1 MDAVK
6 AAPSLPSEAIEVGK
20 TPLLDLSFLLPA
32 GSGALRL
39 SAKAEW
45 HNPGGSVKDRAA
57 LYIVRE
63 AERAGLLGPGKTL
76 LDATSG
82 NTGIAYAWICA
93 RLGYKVSLAV
103 PGTLNERRR
112 SILEAYGVEL
122 LFTSPLEGSD
132 GAIREARLLQA
143 AEPGKYFYAN
153 QYDNDANWRA
163 HLDTTGPEIAAQT
176 QGTVTHF
183 VAGLGTSG
191 TFTGVGRYLRA
202 HAPAVKLHSV
212 EPDAALHGLEGLKHM
227 ATAIVP
233 GIYDARL
240 ADERLE
246 VSTEEAQALCR
257 KLARTHGLLVGPS
270 GGANLAACVAL
281 ATRLAE
287 QGGRAPAHL
296 VTILP
301 DSGERYLSDRFWS
314 EP

>member
-1 MDAVK
+1 MEALKSPVAVPSDAI
-6 AAPSLPSEAIEVGK
+6 AVGN
-20 TPLLDLSFLLPA
+20 TPLLDLSFLLPRGC
-32 GSGALRL
+32 GSLRL

-45 HNPGGSVKDRAA
+45 HNPGGSVKDRAG
-57 LYIVRE
+57 LRIVRE
-63 AERAGLLGPGKTL
+63 AERAGLLAPGKIL

-112 SILEAYGVEL
+112 SILQAYGVEL

-132 GAIREARLLQA
+132 GAIREARLLVA
-143 AEPGKYFYAN
+143 AEPGRYFYAN

-163 HLDTTGPEIAAQT
+163 HLDTTGPEIWEQT
-176 QGTVTHF
+176 RGTVTHF

-191 TFTGVGRYLRA
+191 TFTGVSRFLKQK
-202 HAPAVKLHSV
+202 APAARLYSV
-212 EPDAALHGLEGLKHM
+212 EPDSALHGLEGLKHM

-233 GIYDARL
+233 GLYDKSL
-240 ADERLE
+240 ADERLA
-246 VSTEEAQALCR
+246 VSTEAAQAMCR
-257 KLARTHGLLVGPS
+257 QLARGYGLLVGPS
-270 GGANLAACVAL
+270 GGANLAACAAL
-281 ATRLAE
+281 ASHLASE
-287 QGGRAPAHL
+287 GARDAHL

-314 EP
+314 EA